1 MLFQANTNKKPNQTK
16 PNQSESPASKT
27 WDSLVVLMVMNPP
40 VNAGDSGSI
49 PGSIPWRRKWQPTSV
64 FLPGESHGQRSLV
77 GYRPWGCKELDTT
90 ERLTLSK
97 PQPSDCFREEG
108 PGVCRM
114 RWPERKQAGTQG
126 CWGCW
131 PALLL
136 SPCGQRWANPDPCPA
151 VPTLLTLCPSSPRGW
166 ACVCWGC
173 SQWIQPPPGLAV
185 RQPGLAAAG
194 FAQLP
199 RPRRWL
205 AVPSIQK
212 EMWPEVR
219 NEGGIAE
226 ESSEGRD
233 WLLGRNTSALWPGAV
248 DRGLPAGRI
257 IGLSTALPA
266 TPGMNYF
273 RHTSQQKSTCWLLFL
288 EWLLPTVPLAILRP
302 VLPTPAWTEILS
314 SKNSSLTLPWLYR
327 VFSCPRASST

>member
-1 MLFQANTNKKPNQTK
+1 MASLGPTGNCYADTGIVIFCLSPISLFYQCSFRQIQIKNQTK

-27 WDSLVVLMVMNPP
+27 WDSLVVQMVMNPP

-77 GYRPWGCKELDTT
+77 GYRPWCCKELDTT

-136 SPCGQRWANPDPCPA
+136 SPCGQR
-151 VPTLLTLCPSSPRGW
+151 
-166 ACVCWGC
+166 
-173 SQWIQPPPGLAV
+173 
-185 RQPGLAAAG
+185 
-194 FAQLP
+194 
-199 RPRRWL
+199 
-205 AVPSIQK
+205 
-212 EMWPEVR
+212 
-219 NEGGIAE
+219 
-226 ESSEGRD
+226 
-233 WLLGRNTSALWPGAV
+233 
-248 DRGLPAGRI
+248 
-257 IGLSTALPA
+257 
-266 TPGMNYF
+266 
-273 RHTSQQKSTCWLLFL
+273 
-288 EWLLPTVPLAILRP
+288 
-302 VLPTPAWTEILS
+302 
-314 SKNSSLTLPWLYR
+314 
-327 VFSCPRASST
+327 